1 MGPSVVLS
9 FRTMLVCSPYF
20 YRCFVFL
27 FSQALFKSMSKTRA
41 RALQKKAAKA
51 GGAAAGVG
59 ASPASVAGS
68 PAGVEG
74 NGW

>member
-1 MGPSVVLS
+1 M
-9 FRTMLVCSPYF
+9 
-20 YRCFVFL
+20 
-27 FSQALFKSMSKTRA
+27 SQALFKSMSKTRA

-51 GGAAAGVG
+51 GGAAAGAG